1 MTSTSDQP
9 LGAISAATRLK
20 LSVMMFLEFFVWG
33 AWFVTMG
40 TFLDA
45 NLSASGSQISL
56 AYLTQSLGAIA
67 APFIIGLIAD
77 QFFSA
82 QKVLGILHLAGAA
95 LLFWASTMSTFGA
108 FFPVILAYMILYMP
122 TLALVNSVSFRQMT
136 NPEKQF
142 PAVRVL
148 GTIGW
153 IVAGVIIG
161 WLGWEQQGSLALTF
175 RMAAVASLILGVF
188 SFLLPATPPTRHG
201 EKATVR
207 DILGLDALGLLKNRS
222 YLVFFLSSI
231 AICIPL
237 AFYYNFTN
245 LFLNEIGVQSA
256 AAVQSLG
263 QVSEVLFLLLM
274 PFLLVRLGVKITL
287 AIGMAAW
294 ALRYVFFAFGD
305 AGSLFW
311 MLLDRH
317 RPARHLLR
325 LLLRRRADLHRQV
338 RRRPVPQRRPGPHH
352 PGHLRRRH
360 PDRLPRRGAHRRP
373 LRHRRRPRLDPDLD
387 RSRDHRRRRAGPVP
401 DPVQGPARRAGH
413 RATTNR
419 ERRSKPPGQ
428 PLPRTNDHVS
438 RPGGASLSV
447 LRKTVMVALR
457 QPRGVLVSA
466 GRPSARG
473 DRGWSPADEGHVVL
487 VVPVALHADPRGEF
501 VEVGQLVGGQRYP
514 GGGGVLLDALEAA
527 GAGDG
532 HDPRVLGEQPGEGD
546 LPGGGVLGVGEAG
559 DVVDQGLVG
568 SAVVGGEPGDA
579 SRGRRRR

>member
-9 LGAISAATRLK
+9 VGAISVATRLK
-20 LSVMMFLEFFVWG
+20 LSFMMFLEFFIWG

-40 TFLDA
+40 TFLA
-45 NLSASGSQISL
+45 NNLSASGSQISL

-95 LLFWASTMSTFGA
+95 LLFWASTLSTFGT
-108 FFPVILAYMILYMP
+108 FFPVILGYMILYMP
-122 TLALVNSVSFRQMT
+122 TLALVNSVSFRQMA

-161 WLGWEQQGSLALTF
+161 WLAWEQQDLLALTF

-201 EKATVR
+201 QKATVR
-207 DILGLDALGLLKNRS
+207 DILGLEALGLLKNRS

-245 LFLNEIGVQSA
+245 LFLNEVGVQSA

-274 PFLLVRLGVKITL
+274 PFLLMRLGVKITL

-305 AGSLFW
+305 AGSLYW
-311 MLLDRH
+311 MLLVGIVLHGICYDFFFVAGQIYTDKFAG
-317 RPARHLLR
+317 ARF
-325 LLLRRRADLHRQV
+325 
-338 RRRPVPQRRPGPHH
+338 
-352 PGHLRRRH
+352 
-360 PDRLPRRGAHRRP
+360 
-373 LRHRRRPRLDPDLD
+373 
-387 RSRDHRRRRAGPVP
+387 RSAA
-401 DPVQGPARRAGH
+401 QGLITL
-413 RATTNR
+413 ATY
-419 ERRSKPPGQ
+419 
-428 PLPRTNDHVS
+428 
-438 RPGGASLSV
+438 
-447 LRKTVMVALR
+447 
-457 QPRGVLVSA
+457 GVGILIGSLVS
-466 GRPSARG
+466 GPIV
-473 DRGWSPADEGHVVL
+473 DR
-487 VVPVALHADPRGEF
+487 F
-501 VEVGQLVGGQRYP
+501 VT
-514 GGGGVLLDALEAA
+514 A
-527 GAGDG
+527 DG
-532 HDPRVLGEQPGEGD
+532 HDWTQIWIVPAVIAGIVLILFLILFTDRRTEQVTVYDELRTTIEAPGTAVPQDERPRP
-546 LPGGGVLGVGEAG
+546 
-559 DVVDQGLVG
+559 
-568 SAVVGGEPGDA
+568 
-579 SRGRRRR
+579 

>member
-1 MTSTSDQP
+1 MTPTSDQP
-9 LGAISAATRLK
+9 LAAISAATRLK

-45 NLSASGSQISL
+45 NLSASGTQISL

-95 LLFWASTMSTFGA
+95 LLFWASTLSTFGA
-108 FFPVILAYMILYMP
+108 FFPVILGYMILYMP

-153 IVAGVIIG
+153 IVAGLIIG
-161 WLGWEQQGSLALTF
+161 WLAWEQQGSLALTF

-201 EKATVR
+201 EKATIR
-207 DILGLDALGLLKNRS
+207 DILGLEALGLLKNRS

-311 MLLDRH
+311 MLLIGIVLHGICYDFFFVAGQIYTDKFAGARFRSAAQGLITLATYGVGILIGSLVAGPIVDRFATADGH
-317 RPARHLLR
+317 TWTQIWIVPAIIAGVVLILF
-325 LLLRRRADLHRQV
+325 LILFKDRRVEQATVYDEFRTTIEA
-338 RRRPVPQRRPGPHH
+338 PGTAVPQ
-352 PGHLRRRH
+352 
-360 PDRLPRRGAHRRP
+360 DE
-373 LRHRRRPRLDPDLD
+373 RPR
-387 RSRDHRRRRAGPVP
+387 
-401 DPVQGPARRAGH
+401 Q
-413 RATTNR
+413 
-419 ERRSKPPGQ
+419 
-428 PLPRTNDHVS
+428 
-438 RPGGASLSV
+438 
-447 LRKTVMVALR
+447 
-457 QPRGVLVSA
+457 
-466 GRPSARG
+466 
-473 DRGWSPADEGHVVL
+473 
-487 VVPVALHADPRGEF
+487 
-501 VEVGQLVGGQRYP
+501 
-514 GGGGVLLDALEAA
+514 
-527 GAGDG
+527 
-532 HDPRVLGEQPGEGD
+532 
-546 LPGGGVLGVGEAG
+546 
-559 DVVDQGLVG
+559 
-568 SAVVGGEPGDA
+568 
-579 SRGRRRR
+579 

>member
-1 MTSTSDQP
+1 MTSTPDQP
-9 LGAISAATRLK
+9 RGAISAATRLK

-40 TFLDA
+40 TFLAA

-95 LLFWASTMSTFGA
+95 LLFWASTLSTFGA

-161 WLGWEQQGSLALTF
+161 WLAGSSRDQLTLTF

-188 SFLLPATPPTRHG
+188 SFLLPATPPTRRG

-207 DILGLDALGLLKNRS
+207 DILGLEALGLLKNRS

-311 MLLDRH
+311 MLLIGIVLHGICYDFFFVAGQIYTDKFAGARFRSAAQGLITLATYGVGILIGSLVAGPIVDRFATADGH
-317 RPARHLLR
+317 DWTQIWIVPAVIAGVVLVLF
-325 LLLRRRADLHRQV
+325 LILFKDRRVEQATMLDASRTTIEA
-338 RRRPVPQRRPGPHH
+338 PGTAVPQE
-352 PGHLRRRH
+352 
-360 PDRLPRRGAHRRP
+360 DRPRRG
-373 LRHRRRPRLDPDLD
+373 
-387 RSRDHRRRRAGPVP
+387 
-401 DPVQGPARRAGH
+401 
-413 RATTNR
+413 
-419 ERRSKPPGQ
+419 
-428 PLPRTNDHVS
+428 
-438 RPGGASLSV
+438 
-447 LRKTVMVALR
+447 
-457 QPRGVLVSA
+457 
-466 GRPSARG
+466 
-473 DRGWSPADEGHVVL
+473 SP
-487 VVPVALHADPRGEF
+487 
-501 VEVGQLVGGQRYP
+501 
-514 GGGGVLLDALEAA
+514 
-527 GAGDG
+527 
-532 HDPRVLGEQPGEGD
+532 
-546 LPGGGVLGVGEAG
+546 
-559 DVVDQGLVG
+559 
-568 SAVVGGEPGDA
+568 
-579 SRGRRRR
+579 